1 MDGYDVCIRACVA
14 ADVRT
19 IFTLMSEDVMG
30 LVSRCRSDWDEE
42 MSVIDARHEGNAVAM
57 ADAYA
62 RATDG
67 VGVCVVGRGPSVAQ
81 TGTALTT
88 ARKAGSSLLVLTA
101 ESALDRQTEDKNF
114 DQQGYLESTVG
125 EVVSIRAVDS
135 LPERMTDVL
144 RRLRGG
150 DGPIAV
156 QIPNDVLNGAIQ
168 GVPGDWLPTERVTP
182 PTQEGASL
190 SPEPERIDEIVDSYL
205 DSDATKPPVI
215 IAGDG
220 ARRANARTA
229 LERVAERMNAVLTTT
244 LRGRD
249 LFHDHP
255 YHAGLVG
262 TLGTNVANELLAD
275 SDFVLAVGCSLNE
288 KTTDSGRL
296 IADEATVVHVDTK
309 SLALGRHAS
318 VDVPVVGDARTVAE
332 QFDEKLAEH
341 EIDFDGKFWTERM
354 QRRIADGTEVAQY
367 LQPQD
372 SGGVHPGAL
381 VAELDELLPDDRM
394 LVTDGGH
401 FTMWVLDG
409 IEADGPDNFVWLYE
423 FLSIGL
429 GFPAGIGTA
438 QAVVERPEERRCV
451 AFCGDAGFMMSLQ
464 EIDTAVRHELP
475 LTVVVMNDE
484 ALGSEYHKLQ
494 KRGQYAESATVE
506 TPAIA
511 DVAEA
516 MGAAAHTVRS
526 VSDLEAIRES
536 LVDPPSKPLIL
547 DCRTDR
553 EVRHRYYE

>member
-190 SPEPERIDEIVDSYL
+190 SPEPERIDEIVIGNVTEEAREHIDALIAHMDDELQSIELEEDSAEL
-205 DSDATKPPVI
+205 EGSRSGASDPSVALT
-215 IAGDG
+215 DG
-220 ARRANARTA
+220 A
-229 LERVAERMNAVLTTT
+229 
-244 LRGRD
+244 GR
-249 LFHDHP
+249 
-255 YHAGLVG
+255 
-262 TLGTNVANELLAD
+262 
-275 SDFVLAVGCSLNE
+275 
-288 KTTDSGRL
+288 
-296 IADEATVVHVDTK
+296 
-309 SLALGRHAS
+309 
-318 VDVPVVGDARTVAE
+318 
-332 QFDEKLAEH
+332 
-341 EIDFDGKFWTERM
+341 
-354 QRRIADGTEVAQY
+354 
-367 LQPQD
+367 
-372 SGGVHPGAL
+372 
-381 VAELDELLPDDRM
+381 
-394 LVTDGGH
+394 
-401 FTMWVLDG
+401 
-409 IEADGPDNFVWLYE
+409 
-423 FLSIGL
+423 
-429 GFPAGIGTA
+429 
-438 QAVVERPEERRCV
+438 
-451 AFCGDAGFMMSLQ
+451 
-464 EIDTAVRHELP
+464 
-475 LTVVVMNDE
+475 
-484 ALGSEYHKLQ
+484 
-494 KRGQYAESATVE
+494 
-506 TPAIA
+506 
-511 DVAEA
+511 
-516 MGAAAHTVRS
+516 TVRS
-526 VSDLEAIRES
+526 ILAETFPADPEEVADYLRSGDPVDRLNEAVDVIEASEEVSKSEAYGRIVFVRPAYRYRLTDQAMDL
-536 LVDPPSKPLIL
+536 V
-547 DCRTDR
+547 
-553 EVRHRYYE
+553 